1 MIRQP
6 AATAT
11 DDGTDDRG
19 GSDSAAQTAL
29 HTVLCAG
36 RTELTCARTHT
47 KSHQH
52 TNGSYSHSDNNP
64 KCMHMAHTLV
74 IAAVTMAVAKCV
86 TKCAPADLV
95 CTSHAG

>member
-1 MIRQP
+1 MALTIAVAVTVPHRQ
-6 AATAT
+6 
-11 DDGTDDRG
+11 
-19 GSDSAAQTAL
+19 L

>member
-1 MIRQP
+1 MALTIAVAVTVPHRQ
-6 AATAT
+6 
-11 DDGTDDRG
+11 
-19 GSDSAAQTAL
+19 L

-47 KSHQH
+47 HTHTHTQSHQH
-52 TNGSYSHSDNNP
+52 TNGSYSHSDNSP